1 MKNKKIDYLIIGG
14 GIAGTTAAETIRS
27 RDKDGS
33 IVIVSA
39 EPHTLYYRIILSKR
53 GFFLGQIPEDRIW
66 LKTKEW
72 YGQNDISLLA
82 GRNAVSLEPEKQ
94 IITLENGEGIK
105 YQKLLLAIASR
116 PNKLEDSGLEKNG

>member
-14 GIAGTTAAETIRS
+14 GIAGTTAAETIRG

-33 IVIVSA
+33 IVILSA
-39 EPHTLYYRIILSKR
+39 EPYPLYSRIMLSKR

-82 GRNAVSLEPEKQ
+82 GRNAISLEPEKQ
-94 IITLENGEGIK
+94 IITLDNKENIGLRIK
-105 YQKLLLAIASR
+105 EYYFEEMRL
-116 PNKLEDSGLEKNG
+116 N